1 MNDFESRG
9 VTEPDIMNHY
19 SKIQLDGENIIN
31 SAVFGMV
38 VVMGS
43 Y

>member
-9 VTEPDIMNHY
+9 VTEPDIMNQY
-19 SKIQLDGENIIN
+19 AKMQLDGENIIN